1 MSEIIN
7 IIALNAE
14 NNESDISELKHKL
27 EAEGI
32 EYSFMDFD
40 SPEGFASTV
49 ASADKTVLSCCSKE
63 DFSAAKLALINS
75 LSRRVGKSASI
86 IAAMDCNT
94 PDEQSEYN
102 IHAAL
107 PEGGTAYPS
116 SDGMYSGFSCPID
129 GGTLFFMTYDSKTS
143 ASVLESG
150 MMAALKKAANP
161 VEKKT
166 AVEEFRECVEGI
178 IGNGKTIA
186 IAGSGSFK
194 PLVSAISSVPG
205 WEKVFR
211 PDSTVAER
219 GSKETNE
226 EYCARCAKESKE
238 ASESE
243 LGISISDITESD
255 EGKFITVSVADS
267 IRAKGAKVFAKSK
280 DEDPMLLI
288 SASVIKL
295 CEMLDEFSLT
305 GIPDE
310 EAPFEK
316 KSRLPI
322 IIVLSA
328 IIAAMIIC
336 GFIAVKSFAGRD
348 KLSASVKNSS
358 ETAVEDGNDFF
369 NLIGGVGLDDSEI
382 PEETSAENIPALAT
396 VLEITGTSAIST
408 TVKETITAT
417 LLSTAKATTAVP
429 TTAAPKTDA
438 PTTAAATTAKA
449 PETSG
454 SAATT
459 AKETASKST
468 TAAATTA
475 KAPESGTKAPSSGTG
490 GKWIFR
496 VYGWGH
502 GVGMSQEG
510 AIAMAKNGSSYVDI
524 LENFYTGCSVKTDSG
539 TPKSITYGGKSIP
552 IVEYLCR
559 TTYAEIGATSQ
570 PEALKAQAVCAYT
583 FAKYY
588 KFNVASSKH
597 AYKSSFDYKGTAV
610 YNAVLAVLGM
620 SSESDTP
627 KAKYVDY
634 NGSAAFT
641 CYFDSSPGKTTSA
654 TSVWGGGNYPY
665 LTGGNISPEEPR
677 ITTVEITVDQMKNYI
692 QSYAKEKGKT
702 INLDSNP
709 ENWVRIESHDSAVN
723 STTGYVEYIYIG
735 DYKVRGNEFRSNVL
749 DMKIRSHCFSME
761 YVA

>member
-1 MSEIIN
+1 MSEVIN

-27 EAEGI
+27 EAEEI

-49 ASADKTVLSCCSKE
+49 ASADKTVLACCSKE

-94 PDEQSEYN
+94 PDDQTEYN

-116 SDGMYSGFSCPID
+116 SDGLYSGFSCPVD
-129 GGTLFFMTYDSKTS
+129 NGTLFFMTYDNKIS
-143 ASVLESG
+143 ASILEGG
-150 MMAALKKAANP
+150 MMDALKKAANI
-161 VEKKT
+161 VEQKT
-166 AVEEFRECVEGI
+166 AVEEFKECVEGI

-186 IAGSGSFK
+186 IAGSGNFK

-219 GSKETNE
+219 GSKETDE
-226 EYCARCAKESKE
+226 EYFSRCARESKE

-255 EGKFITVSVADS
+255 EGKFITVCVADS
-267 IRAKGAKVFAKSK
+267 IRANGAKVFAKSEN
-280 DEDPMLLI
+280 EDPMLLI

-295 CEMLDEFSLT
+295 CEMLDEFSLN
-305 GIPDE
+305 GIPDGE
-310 EAPFEK
+310 VPFKK
-316 KSRLPI
+316 KSRLPVI
-322 IIVLSA
+322 IILAAV
-328 IIAAMIIC
+328 IAAMIVC

-348 KLSASVKNSS
+348 KLSASVNNSA
-358 ETAVEDGNDFF
+358 ETSVEDDFF
-369 NLIGGVGLDDSEI
+369 NLVGGVGLDDDEI
-382 PEETSAENIPALAT
+382 PEEASTENIPALAAIF
-396 VLEITGTSAIST
+396 EITGTSAIST
-408 TVKETITAT
+408 TAKETISTT
-417 LLSTAKATTAVP
+417 ILSTAKATTAAPTTAIP
-429 TTAAPKTDA
+429 TTAAPKTAA
-438 PTTAAATTAKA
+438 PTTAAATTKA
-449 PETSG
+449 PATSG

-459 AKETASKST
+459 AKAT
-468 TAAATTA
+468 TAATTA
-475 KAPESGTKAPSSGTG
+475 KTTESGTKAPSSGNG

-510 AIAMAKNGSSYVDI
+510 AIAMAKSGSSYVDI

-539 TPKSITYGGKSIP
+539 TPKSVTYGGKSIP

-559 TTYAEIGATSQ
+559 TTYAEIGSTKE

-597 AYKSSFDYKGTAV
+597 AYKASFDYKGTAV

-634 NGSAAFT
+634 NGSTAFT

-654 TSVWGGGNYPY
+654 ASVWGGTDYPY
-665 LTGGNISPEEPR
+665 LRGGNISPEEPR

-702 INLDSNP
+702 INLDGDP
-709 ENWVRIESHDSAVN
+709 ENWLRIESHDSAVN
-723 STTGYVEYIYIG
+723 STTGYVNYIYIG